1 MKGFKFIH
9 CADLHLG
16 KKPAY
21 SGSPGREAAFIL
33 DEAVRNSFRRLV
45 ELARTEKVDFIII
58 AGDLYDLEAR
68 SIRASRFFKKQCQRL
83 KKENIKIYLISGN
96 HDPAGKEKEP
106 FELADNVKIF
116 SSEEV
121 ETVEFFKEGELS
133 AQISGQS
140 YRQRFEDR
148 SMYNFYTP
156 LDKGVFNIGILHSQL
171 DKDNRRYVPVSKNE
185 LLSKEEIDYWALGH
199 IHQYRKINSQPA
211 LFFPG
216 TLQGRNLSEEG
227 PKGVI
232 LVEVDQNLNY
242 QQQFIALAELEYKN
256 LSLKLDQLPEIKN
269 ISELERLLT
278 AEINSLREKIIEAN
292 QNRYFELKALIM
304 RIIIKGRSKIDQFV
318 ENNSEELELEL
329 VEELRRKFAG
339 EAPYIW
345 PDSIIFRT
353 APPLADYQ
361 KLKADNPL
369 LNEVEK
375 LVKKAAGEDNKLADD
390 LKAEWGRIWQ
400 GSSDPENRENNR
412 FYAEQELKEEILA
425 AAENLI
431 ISELI
436 EDGD

>member
-9 CADLHLG
+9 SADLHLG

-21 SGSPGREAAFIL
+21 SGRAEKEAALVL
-33 DEAVRNSFRRLV
+33 DQAEKNSFRRLV
-45 ELARTEKVDFIII
+45 ELAQAEKVDFIII

-68 SIRASRFFKKQCQRL
+68 SIRASRFFRKQCQKL
-83 KKENIKIYLISGN
+83 NKAGIKIYLISGN

-106 FELADNVKIF
+106 FELAENVKLF
-116 SSEEV
+116 SSEKV

-156 LDKGVFNIGILHSQL
+156 SDKGVFNIGILHSQL
-171 DKDNRRYVPVSKNE
+171 NKDNRKYVPVSKSE

-199 IHQYRKINSQPA
+199 IHQYREINSQPA
-211 LFFPG
+211 LYFPG
-216 TLQGRNLSEEG
+216 TIQGRDLGEEG

-242 QQQFIALAELEYKN
+242 QQQFIALAELEYQN
-256 LSLKLDQLPEIKN
+256 LYLELEQLPELKN
-269 ISELERLLT
+269 ISELERVLT
-278 AEINSLREKIIEAN
+278 AEINSLREKIISSN
-292 QNRYFELKALIM
+292 QKRNFELKALIV
-304 RIIIKGRSKIDQFV
+304 RIIIKGRSKIHEFV

-329 VEELRRKFAG
+329 IEELRRKFSG
-339 EAPYIW
+339 ELPYIW
-345 PDSIIFRT
+345 SDSIIFRT
-353 APPLADYQ
+353 APPLAAYK
-361 KLKADNPL
+361 KLRENNPL
-369 LNEVEK
+369 LNEVAALIKE
-375 LVKKAAGEDNKLADD
+375 AAGKDNQLAEE

-400 GSSDPENRENNR
+400 GNSDPENRENNR
-412 FYAEQELKEEILA
+412 FYADQKLKKEILA
-425 AAENLI
+425 EAENLI